1 MYVSYSSVGRI
12 GEKFFAKNLHLYARR
27 TKKYALIGQLTLT
40 EKLKVLEI
48 RQKNP
53 KATGAVIIKVFYV
66 ETQRS
71 ITDSTLRRIIKNEK
85 KYACIKG
92 KVITPK

>member
-1 MYVSYSSVGRI
+1 MNSKMISKKKKGTTQ
-12 GEKFFAKNLHLYARR
+12 KNYHLS
-27 TKKYALIGQLTLT
+27 LI

-53 KATGAVIIKVFYV
+53 KATGAVIIKLFYE

-71 ITDSTLRRIIKNEK
+71 ITSVYSTLRRIIKK
-85 KYACIKG
+85 L
-92 KVITPK
+92 

>member
-1 MYVSYSSVGRI
+1 MNSKMISKKKQRIIHKNYHLSV
-12 GEKFFAKNLHLYARR
+12 
-27 TKKYALIGQLTLT
+27 T

-48 RQKNP
+48 RKKNP
-53 KATGAVIIKVFYV
+53 KATGAVIIKAFYE

-85 KYACIKG
+85 NIIASKER
-92 KVITPK
+92 